1 MRITVP
7 TVDSSAAP
15 RTGLVFNIMRFALHD
30 GPGIRT
36 TVFLKGCPLRCWWCH
51 NPESQSAEPEI
62 IYFEDRCIHCGE
74 CVRACPRGALSVEEP
89 GPRVLRDVALCEP
102 CGECVQVCPTG
113 ARQLAGRAMTV
124 REVLREVTKDQ
135 VFFDQS
141 GGGVTISGGEPLL
154 QAEFVEEL
162 LAECRARR
170 IRTAL
175 DTCGLA
181 QPGVLERVRPHVDL
195 FLYDLKLMGR
205 AEHLK
210 YTGVKNDQILRN
222 LEMLAEAGSPVIVR
236 LPVIPGVNDD
246 GDNLDAL
253 AGFMTA
259 HGLRDIDLL
268 PYHRIGS
275 DKYQR
280 LHLTWRM
287 DGVEPPSAEDTEA
300 LAARLRRDGLRGRI
314 GG

>member
-1 MRITVP
+1 
-7 TVDSSAAP
+7 
-15 RTGLVFNIMRFALHD
+15 MRFALHD

-51 NPESQSAEPEI
+51 NPESQSAEPELV
-62 IYFEDRCIHCGE
+62 YFAERCVRCGE
-74 CVRACPRGALSVEEP
+74 CVRACPRGALSLADAGVV
-89 GPRVLRDVALCEP
+89 RAADLCDNDGA
-102 CGECVQVCPTG
+102 CAQACPAG
-113 ARQLAGRAMTV
+113 ARQLAGRWMTV
-124 REVLREVTKDQ
+124 SGVLAEVAKDQ

-141 GGGVTISGGEPLL
+141 GGGVTISGGEPLM
-154 QAEFVEEL
+154 QPEFVEEL
-162 LAECRARR
+162 LAACRARR

-181 QPGVLERVRPHVDL
+181 QPEVVERIRPLVDL
-195 FLYDLKLMGR
+195 FLYDLKLMDQAG
-205 AEHLK
+205 HLK
-210 YTGVKNDQILRN
+210 YTGVKNDRILEN
-222 LEMLAEAGSPVIVR
+222 LATLAEAGSAVIVR
-236 LPVIPGVNDD
+236 VPVIPGVNDD
-246 GDNLDAL
+246 GDNLDRL

-259 HGLRDIDLL
+259 HGLRDVDLL

-287 DGVEPPSAEDTEA
+287 DGVEPPGADHMDA
-300 LAARLRRDGLRGRI
+300 LAARLREGGLRVRI